1 MLLTPPSG
9 KELIEISKSNLLLP
23 DYYEGLSRKKI
34 ENWNRSVE
42 DAFHQIYDQLH
53 VMTM

>member
-9 KELIEISKSNLLLP
+9 KEMIEITKSNLLLP
-23 DYYEGLSRKKI
+23 DHYDGLSKKKI
-34 ENWNRSVE
+34 EKWNLSVD

-53 VMTM
+53 AMTM